1 MSELGKKVPEDSDW
15 LFGDNDS
22 NWLFV
27 SRINQIKAKQ
37 QALKS
42 DGFKNSKTCKDSP
55 KPQRINNMG
64 TTKNNQGKDRT
75 ATITSKASKGN
86 SIIRRK
92 ADTKTSK

>member
-1 MSELGKKVPEDSDW
+1 MSKLGKKVPEDSDW
-15 LFGDNDS
+15 LFGENV
-22 NWLFV
+22 V

-64 TTKNNQGKDRT
+64 TTRNSEGK
-75 ATITSKASKGN
+75 AEQ
-86 SIIRRK
+86 
-92 ADTKTSK
+92 